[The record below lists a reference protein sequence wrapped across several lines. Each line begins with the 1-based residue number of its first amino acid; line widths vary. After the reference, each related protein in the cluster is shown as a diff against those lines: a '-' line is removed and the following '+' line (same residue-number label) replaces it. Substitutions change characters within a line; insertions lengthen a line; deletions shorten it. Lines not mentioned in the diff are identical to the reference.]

1 MKLTYRTH
9 RLLLSAGLVAA
20 LLISGGNAVAAP
32 AEACS
37 EPNEVMVAEFYDL
50 AINRKDFAAAEK
62 FMGPHYI
69 QHTPS
74 APDGKEG
81 LEQYIAYLRANLPD
95 YHNEIKRCFSEGDFV
110 ILHVHNKPTK
120 DSAGKAIVDIF
131 RLEEGK
137 VVEHWDVIQEI
148 PADPKNDNTMF

>member
-1 MKLTYRTH
+1 MKSSH
-9 RLLLSAGLVAA
+9 RLSVAIA
-20 LLISGGNAVAAP
+20 ACVLIATFNAWGKP

-37 EPNEVMVAEFYDL
+37 EPDEILVAEFYDL
-50 AINRKDFAAAEK
+50 AINQKDFAAAEK

-69 QHTPS
+69 QHNPG

-81 LEQYIAYLRANLPD
+81 LQQYIAYLAANLPD

-120 DSAGKAIVDIF
+120 DALGKAIVDIF
-131 RLEEGK
+131 RLEDGK
-137 VVEHWDVIQEI
+137 VVEHWDVIQDI
-148 PADPKNDNTMF
+148 PENPKNDNTMF